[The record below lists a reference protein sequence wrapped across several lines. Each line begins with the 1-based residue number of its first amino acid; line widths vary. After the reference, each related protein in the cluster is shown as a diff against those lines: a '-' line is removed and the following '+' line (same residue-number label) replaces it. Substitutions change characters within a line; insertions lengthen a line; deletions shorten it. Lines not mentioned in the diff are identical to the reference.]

1 MSQLADI
8 EKVVSTQ
15 PMNELEKA
23 LLFLEILEVLGWDID
38 GVTSAEDAILYLR
51 GYR

>member
-8 EKVVSTQ
+8 EKVVSGQ
-15 PMNELEKA
+15 PMSEFDRA

-38 GVTSAEDAILYLR
+38 GVTSVDDAVLYLQGMR
-51 GYR
+51 